1 MLTIKESTQQGFSL
15 IECMIAL
22 AILSITMLG
31 VIQLFGISIRQSSFA
46 RYNTLAV
53 VVAQEKLEQLQAEYN
68 YEWETGAPAASL
80 TDGPHGPETVTLQAP
95 AGSGSGDR
103 EFEVSW
109 DVDVSGTGLS
119 KTVTATVAP
128 DVANEFETKTLSMT
142 AVFAP

>member
-1 MLTIKESTQQGFSL
+1 MLKIKKSSQQGFSL

-22 AILSITMLG
+22 SILSVTMLG

-68 YEWETGAPAASL
+68 YEWESGTPAATL
-80 TDGPHGPETVTLQAP
+80 TDGLHGPETVILQAP
-95 AGSGSGDR
+95 AGSGTGDR

-128 DVANEFETKTLSMT
+128 DVANAFETKTLSMT
-142 AVFAP
+142 AVFAQ

>member
-1 MLTIKESTQQGFSL
+1 MLKIKESSQQGFSL
-15 IECMIAL
+15 IECMMAV

-53 VVAQEKLEQLQAEYN
+53 VVAQDKLEQLQAEYN

-80 TDGPHGPETVTLQAP
+80 TDGPHGPETVILQAP
-95 AGSGSGDR
+95 AGSGTGDR

-119 KTVTATVAP
+119 KSVTATVAP
-128 DVANEFETKTLSMT
+128 DVVNEFETKTLSMT
-142 AVFAP
+142 AVFAQ